1 MAFDA
6 VEESL
11 FDFECEARG
20 HLFVENVVV
29 VVKIA
34 LVEDDDE
41 AYAAAAVDDDGYCYL
56 FDWAVVV
63 VVMMVNDELNVGS
76 HLDGLPRVV
85 QCLRVDAVKYYQ
97 RVDLSPPL
105 S

>member
-1 MAFDA
+1 MAFDV

-34 LVEDDDE
+34 VVEDDDE
-41 AYAAAAVDDDGYCYL
+41 AYAAAAVDDGGYCYL
-56 FDWAVVV
+56 FDSTVVV
-63 VVMMVNDELNVGS
+63 AVVMMVNDELNVGS
-76 HLDGLPRVV
+76 HLDGLPWVV
-85 QCLRVDAVKYYQ
+85 QC
-97 RVDLSPPL
+97 
-105 S
+105 

>member
-1 MAFDA
+1 VAFDA

-34 LVEDDDE
+34 VVEDDDE
-41 AYAAAAVDDDGYCYL
+41 AYAAAVDDGGYCYL
-56 FDWAVVV
+56 FDSAVVVV

-85 QCLRVDAVKYYQ
+85 QCLRVDAVT
-97 RVDLSPPL
+97 
-105 S
+105 